1 MLRRRRTRVPNCL
14 LTRKEASV
22 YDKNIFDEILL
33 QDVETYENYLKI
45 NTFEVSISLNSRK
58 LLLDLH

>member
-1 MLRRRRTRVPNCL
+1 MPNCL